1 MSDTTPTRL
10 RDTPSTVIPAK
21 AGIQVCRPAKTADK
35 PGTGREDGNVE
46 PQRAG
51 GQRRPFPQTPT
62 PMSDT
67 TPTCLRDTP
76 STVIPAKAGIQ
87 VCRPAK
93 NADRPGTSREDEGV
107 ERPTKPWSRTVI
119 DQSSGLMSCLGRRQP
134 CMP

>member
-10 RDTPSTVIPAK
+10 RHTPSTVIPAK
-21 AGIQVCRPAKTADK
+21 AGIQVCRPVENTDK

-46 PQRAG
+46 PQRAC
-51 GQRRPFPQTPT
+51 GQRPPFPQTPP

-67 TPTCLRDTP
+67 TPTRLRHTP

-87 VCRPAK
+87 VCRRAED
-93 NADRPGTSREDEGV
+93 ADRPGTGREDGSVEG
-107 ERPTKPWSRTVI
+107 PTKPWSRTVI
-119 DQSSGLMSCLGRRQP
+119 DQSSGLMSCLRRRQP